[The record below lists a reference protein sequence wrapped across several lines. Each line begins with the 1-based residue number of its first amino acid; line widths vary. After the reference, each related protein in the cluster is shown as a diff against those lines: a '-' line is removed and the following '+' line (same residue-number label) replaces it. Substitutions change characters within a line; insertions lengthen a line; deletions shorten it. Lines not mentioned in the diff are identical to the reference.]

1 MSENLNNSSVI
12 EDIDLPLYRY
22 GLIHKQN
29 INNYLVT
36 NKQKKF
42 QAFKSY
48 ASIAILLLIII
59 RILLQLRFYK
69 NPNYPLFSYDLFNY
83 LGGLT
88 QFVYTMDLFGSVM
101 TLRLLHLFNYSDKE
115 FYKWLDII
123 EVLKGLKDMD
133 SIGLKNEKE

>member
-1 MSENLNNSSVI
+1 MKRPQCKFLNKRKMSENLNSTFVI
-12 EDIDLPLYRY
+12 EDIDLPLYKY

-42 QAFKSY
+42 QQFKSY
-48 ASIAILLLIII
+48 ASTTILLLIII

-69 NPNYPLFSYDLFNY
+69 NPNYPFFSYDVINH

-88 QFVYTMDLFGSVM
+88 QCF
-101 TLRLLHLFNYSDKE
+101 
-115 FYKWLDII
+115 
-123 EVLKGLKDMD
+123 
-133 SIGLKNEKE
+133 